1 MYNEIKK
8 IEGRVSM
15 EEIIKVCVDNGI
27 GIASFLFLMLFIFK
41 YQEKNNETMKKMC
54 DTMVQ
59 MQINMATMT
68 DRLDKIE
75 EKINRKEV
83 S

>member
-1 MYNEIKK
+1 
-8 IEGRVSM
+8 M

-68 DRLDKIE
+68 DRIDKIE
-75 EKINRKEV
+75 EKINRKGE
-83 S
+83 